1 MSETA
6 TDRPRKSPANLEPP
20 VFGPDAIRRTVG
32 LTDLI
37 EPVARVFA
45 DFSQGRGESPIVVF
59 APAGSNGDVHV
70 KAAWMPGRALFTVK
84 VAAWFEARAVDDR
97 TASSGF
103 IAVHDATTG
112 DLRAILRDEHH
123 LTDVRTAAAGAVA
136 TRVLARQDAT
146 TVAVLG
152 TGTQAY
158 LQVLAACAVRPIDTV
173 LIWGRRVDAA
183 RALREAIMTRT
194 RGLSVSLVDR
204 AQEAVRPADTIITAT
219 ASRRPILDGSWVRP
233 GQHITAVG
241 ADDPTKAELDPA
253 CFERADLVVVDSRK
267 ETPRFAGDL
276 RSAIEAGAFSGA
288 DIHGE
293 VGELVVDRRPGR
305 QNASQITVAK
315 LIGLGVQDLAAVE
328 VALPRLLCDQRPEGP
343 CPASSRDLAG
353 TVPARGEEAHYRG

>member
-1 MSETA
+1 MSATA
-6 TDRPRKSPANLEPP
+6 PDRPRECPADPEPR
-20 VFGPDAIRRTVG
+20 VFGPDAIRRAVG

-37 EPVARVFA
+37 EPVARAFA
-45 DFSQGRGESPIVVF
+45 DFSQGLGEAPIVVF

-70 KAAWMPGRALFTVK
+70 KSAWMQGRALFTVK
-84 VAAWFEARAVDDR
+84 VAAWFAARAADGR

-136 TRVLARQDAT
+136 TRMLARDDAT

-173 LIWGRRVDAA
+173 LIWGRRAGAA

-194 RGLSVSLVDR
+194 RGLSVSVVDQ

-219 ASRRPILDGSWVRP
+219 GSTRAILDGSWVRP

-253 CFERADLVVVDSRK
+253 CFKRADLVVVDSRK

-276 RSAIEAGAFSGA
+276 RGAIEAGAFTGA

-293 VGELVVDRRPGR
+293 VGELVVGRRPGR
-305 QNASQITVAK
+305 QNSSQITVAK
-315 LIGLGVQDLAAVE
+315 LIGLGIQDLAAVE
-328 VALPRLLCDQRPEGP
+328 VALPRLLCDPRPEGP
-343 CPASSRDLAG
+343 YPASSRDLAG
-353 TVPARGEEAHYRG
+353 AVAARREVTH